1 MKLKFLQE
9 DPYADIICRFLSQTY
24 HKAIVPNAKQL
35 LEILT
40 LILVGDKDIRL
51 GPIPSPESLV
61 VIRKTITSAI
71 ELNLPI
77 PILVAWGGRKANGD
91 KGVDVAE
98 MAGLHQLMRLQENIR
113 KYHAPGVII
122 NIRIEDMGADWL
134 YRSERKDIFDVVEK
148 YSSEFTDMVN
158 TLTVGYD
165 ITPIRESSLMVD
177 RSKYFAISKDY
188 SCHLEKVIMQRLNDG
203 MDKDLS
209 QLPSWQQ
216 LEAKGWK
223 GSVPLEQINYYIGL
237 YEKLNPGLA
246 QQDYAR
252 MLADYLGGAKARYI
266 MNGRAEPKTDVGSF
280 VGISFVPPIP
290 GAPAGMFS
298 NTLYYRT
305 VPQSDGKTHIAP
317 WRAKGYL
324 SIDVDNSVKMKVTSW
339 GNTEFI
345 ESLTPATVQIDDRLT
360 IDTDYVAKDF
370 VMPLFV

>member
-1 MKLKFLQE
+1 M
-9 DPYADIICRFLSQTY
+9 
-24 HKAIVPNAKQL
+24 PNAKQL

-51 GPIPSPESLV
+51 GPVPSPESLV
-61 VIRKTITSAI
+61 VIRKTIASAI

-98 MAGLHQLMRLQENIR
+98 LAGLHQLMRLQENVK
-113 KYHAPGVII
+113 KYHSPGVAI

-134 YRSERKDIFDVVEK
+134 YRNERKDIFEVVDK

-158 TLTVGYD
+158 TLTKGYE
-165 ITPIRESSLMVD
+165 ITPIRESSLMID
-177 RSKYFAISKDY
+177 RNKYFAISKDY
-188 SCHLEKVIMQRLNDG
+188 SCYLEKVISQRLEDG

-209 QLPSWQQ
+209 QLPAWQQ

-223 GSVPLEQINYYIGL
+223 GIVPLEQINYYIGL
-237 YEKLNPGLA
+237 YEKLNPGLST
-246 QQDYAR
+246 QEYVR
-252 MLADYLGGAKARYI
+252 MLADYLGGSKARYV
-266 MNGRAEPKTDVGSF
+266 MNGRAEPKSEVGSF
-280 VGISFVPPIP
+280 ISISFVPPIP
-290 GAPAGMFS
+290 GAPAGMFN

-305 VPQSDGKTHIAP
+305 VPQSNGRTHIAP

-324 SIDVDNSVKMKVTSW
+324 SIEVDNSVKMKVTSW
-339 GNTEFI
+339 GNAELI

-360 IDTDYVAKDF
+360 IDTDYIAKDF
-370 VMPLFV
+370 VMPLFS